1 VYVWVGIALLV
12 AAWLLGRR
20 RNHAQAVAVSAAIA
34 ELRSQ
39 VAVLTQVSNRF
50 SVNIGGQSGVH
61 DDAHVW
67 ATGVG
72 DPLLA
77 PVSNHGD
84 SGSLDSSVCSGRLP
98 RGVVPPAA
106 VPGPAPAP
114 ELEGRADG

>member
-50 SVNIGGQSGVH
+50 SVNIGGEGRVY
-61 DDAHVW
+61 DNANVW

-77 PVSNHGD
+77 PVPDHCD
-84 SGSLDSSVCSGRLP
+84 SGALNSSFRSGRLQ
-98 RGVVPPAA
+98 GVVAPAA
-106 VPGPAPAP
+106 VPSPAPAP

>member
-20 RNHAQAVAVSAAIA
+20 RNHAQSVAVSAAIA

-50 SVNIGGQSGVH
+50 SVNIGGEGRVY
-61 DDAHVW
+61 DNANVW

-77 PVSNHGD
+77 PVSDHGYRD
-84 SGSLDSSVCSGRLP
+84 SLDSSVRSGRLQ
-98 RGVVPPAA
+98 GVVPPSA
-106 VPGPAPAP
+106 VRAPAPAP
-114 ELEGRADG
+114 ELEGRSDG